1 MDIND
6 ITIHDLSLEGTS
18 LDSVL
23 NQATEIVANRIA
35 AVSGKDLEE
44 LFFNADEESE
54 EFKAKVRT
62 LTVKA
67 VEAYLGIPEVGRA

>member
-6 ITIHDLSLEGTS
+6 ITIEDLSLEGTS

-35 AVSGKDLEE
+35 AVSGKDLDE
-44 LFFNADEESE
+44 LFFDAEEE
-54 EFKAKVRT
+54 CDEFKAKVRS
-62 LTVKA
+62 LTVEA
-67 VEAYLGIPEVGRA
+67 VKAYLGIPAVGG